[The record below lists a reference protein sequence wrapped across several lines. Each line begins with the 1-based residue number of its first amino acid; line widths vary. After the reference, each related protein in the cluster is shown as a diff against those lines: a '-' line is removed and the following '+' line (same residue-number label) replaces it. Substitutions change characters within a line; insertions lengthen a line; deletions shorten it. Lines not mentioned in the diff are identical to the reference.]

1 MPATVHNTKRIEIK
15 YLTVDKEGELLERF
29 GINPIFGH
37 AKWYMI
43 ICFVLGALCT
53 FIDIGICAWKKET
66 RGLAIGI
73 SVFLGVVG
81 TALGHVFFRLIRPP
95 SAPL

>member
-1 MPATVHNTKRIEIK
+1 
-15 YLTVDKEGELLERF
+15 
-29 GINPIFGH
+29 
-37 AKWYMI
+37 MI

-81 TALGHVFFRLIRPP
+81 AALGHVFFRLIHPHSTQLSLLAQATAEARNNDNENH
-95 SAPL
+95 A